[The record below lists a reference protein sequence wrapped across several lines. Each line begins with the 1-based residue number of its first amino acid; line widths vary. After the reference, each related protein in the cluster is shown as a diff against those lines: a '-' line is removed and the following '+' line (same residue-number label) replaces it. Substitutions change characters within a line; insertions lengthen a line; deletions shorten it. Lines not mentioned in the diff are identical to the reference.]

1 MPTASTRR
9 RARRRRHRT
18 ALRGGAPRATGRRR
32 RGGGVD
38 GGADVGRLVARVG
51 EAGAVGRRGRGG
63 GGARGGGGRGARG
76 GGGVAATALTVG
88 GSRWRMGDVWAA
100 ARPACEAG
108 GALEAVAIVRQ
119 GLWLPPPFVERTLRA
134 HAAGEELLLGY
145 PVWAFAAPPSE
156 LNASALADAAAASLH
171 RPPLRRGYA
180 RRGWALLRRLPPSEA
195 APLPGDAAAPLAAGA
210 PLPLGVWSVA
220 AADVPRLPA
229 RTCRP
234 PPPPRPRRARAPASS
249 PARRRSAASRFGS
262 PTRPSSARPSTRAS
276 GRRASCGR
284 RRPPRTGTP
293 TTAAA
298 GGAPAR
304 ACRGRGE

>member
-1 MPTASTRR
+1 
-9 RARRRRHRT
+9 
-18 ALRGGAPRATGRRR
+18 
-32 RGGGVD
+32 
-38 GGADVGRLVARVG
+38 
-51 EAGAVGRRGRGG
+51 
-63 GGARGGGGRGARG
+63 
-76 GGGVAATALTVG
+76 
-88 GSRWRMGDVWAA
+88 MGDVWAA

-145 PVWAFAAPPSE
+145 PVWAFAAPPSGA
-156 LNASALADAAAASLH
+156 NASALADAAAASLH

-180 RRGWALLRRLPPSEA
+180 RLGWALLRRLPPSEA

-220 AADVPRLPA
+220 AADVPRLGSHVPPA
-229 RTCRP
+229 AAAEAEAC
-234 PPPPRPRRARAPASS
+234 ARAASS

-276 GRRASCGR
+276 GRRASRGR
-284 RRPPRTGTP
+284 RRPPRTEP
-293 TTAAA
+293 RRRLRA
-298 GGAPAR
+298 GGAR
-304 ACRGRGE
+304 ACV